1 MRPYLVKS
9 LAFTTCLAGFSLGLA
24 AQDTTQVKEKA
35 ALFSG
40 VSGFRTWSI
49 GVHGGMLMPA
59 LAIGGRND
67 FSKWKPTFGYGVYVQ
82 KQLSHRFGLQAEFLR
97 GTLKATNERP
107 IANGTPPQSPYTSF
121 ETDLNWSAA
130 FKGVLTVS
138 NINWTQMH
146 TVVQPYFS
154 LGAGLASYNPTLV
167 TNSGTTVDYKPNGSI
182 KEMFIPV
189 GLGLKFN
196 LSNTVNLDLG
206 YTMNFVDG
214 DNLDGYFKE
223 PYTGDKFSY
232 THLGLEFSLGK
243 KSQPQ
248 LAAHNPAAQLARDLQ
263 DENNALRASV
273 AANDQKLKQQLAQT
287 EGLKDELDRMKA
299 DADKDGVSDYFDKC
313 PGTPAGV
320 KVDGSGC
327 PLPAKDTTI
336 VKEQKYYV
344 TEEDK
349 KVVNEAIKNLEFDFG
364 KATIRSTSFASL
376 NRVAGILVQKGFS
389 LKLAGHTD
397 NVGSDDA
404 NMKLSKARAE
414 SVKQYLVSQGANPSR
429 IEAVGYGETQ
439 PITSNKTAAGRQK
452 NRRVEFTL
460 Y

>member
-1 MRPYLVKS
+1 MRPYLIKS
-9 LAFTTCLAGFSLGLA
+9 MAFTACLTGAVLGLR
-24 AQDTTQVKEKA
+24 AQDTTQTTAKA
-35 ALFSG
+35 KLFSG
-40 VSGFRTWSI
+40 IPGFRTWSI

-67 FSKWKPTFGYGVYVQ
+67 FSKWKPTLGYGLYVQ

-97 GTLKATNERP
+97 GTLKATNERLV
-107 IANGTPPQSPYTSF
+107 ANGTPPQSPYASF

-130 FKGVLTVS
+130 LKGVLTVS

-146 TVVQPYFS
+146 TVVQPYLS

-167 TNSGTTVDYKPNGSI
+167 TNSGTVIDYKTNGSI

-196 LSNTVNLDLG
+196 LSNAVNLDLG

-214 DNLDGYFKE
+214 DNLDGYYKE

-243 KSQPQ
+243 KTKPQ
-248 LAAHNPAAQLARDLQ
+248 LASHNPAAQLARDLQ

-287 EGLKDELDRMKA
+287 EGLKDELDKMKA

-364 KATIRSTSFASL
+364 KATIRSTSFVSL

-429 IEAVGYGETQ
+429 IEAVGYGKTQ
-439 PITSNKTAAGRQK
+439 PIASNKTAAGRQQ